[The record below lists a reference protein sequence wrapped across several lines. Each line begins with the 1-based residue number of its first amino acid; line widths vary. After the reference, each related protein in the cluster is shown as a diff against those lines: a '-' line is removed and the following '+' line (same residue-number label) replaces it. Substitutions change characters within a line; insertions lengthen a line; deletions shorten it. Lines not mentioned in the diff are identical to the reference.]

1 MSISDES
8 EQAGIEHA
16 REAWEAGRLKA
27 ELETRGEWKKEF
39 QTHSGLP
46 VKGPY
51 TPLDLKEKGHTY
63 LDNVGFPGLFPYTRG
78 HSATMYRGVPPRQ
91 FVYSG
96 FASAEATNE
105 RYRYLLQQGAKE
117 FIVALDLPTQIGLDS
132 DDPLGE
138 GEVGK
143 IGVPVD
149 SLADMET
156 IFDGIRLDQVFAG
169 CSANAVGPIFL
180 SLLLAV
186 AKKQGLAPNQ
196 LHLLV
201 QNDVLKEFIARGAY
215 IFPPK
220 HAVKFSVDVV
230 EYVARQGLSDLYAPI
245 MYCGYHMREAGANVI
260 QEMAFTL
267 ADAVEYIEELLR
279 RGISINDLPA
289 PRGLFVAGTDIF
301 EEVCKHRAF
310 RRMWARTMKER
321 FGATNPRVM
330 ALTYSVG
337 SQASQYTA
345 QQPMNNVVRGTI
357 QALVEVLSGI
367 QAINIAAYD
376 EALSIPTEESAT
388 LALRTLQIV
397 SNETGVPNTVDPL
410 AGSYYVE
417 ALTDELEERATKLF
431 QEVQSLGGAAK
442 CIQSGYL
449 DKQIAREAYEEYK
462 RVKTG
467 ERVVIGVNQ
476 FQDNQPVP
484 VNLTKF
490 DAKEEERQIEKVKR
504 LRRERDNAAV
514 EKTLKGVKE
523 AALEGVNMVEPIM
536 AAVEVYATVGEICGT
551 LRTVYGEYV
560 RPVY

>member
-1 MSISDES
+1 MTACDGS
-8 EQAGIEHA
+8 ELGEIEQS
-16 REAWEAGRLKA
+16 RRAWETGRLQA
-27 ELETRGEWKKEF
+27 ELQMRGEWKREF
-39 QTHSGLP
+39 VTSSGLP
-46 VKGPY
+46 IKGLY
-51 TPLDLKEKGHTY
+51 TPLDINEKGNSY
-63 LDNVGFPGLFPYTRG
+63 LDNVGFPGLYPYTRG
-78 HSATMYRGVPPRQ
+78 HSATMYRGMPPRP

-105 RYRYLLQQGAKE
+105 RYQYLLQQGAKE

-132 DDPLGE
+132 DDPLAT

-143 IGVPVD
+143 IGVAVD

-169 CSANAVGPIFL
+169 SSANAVGPIFL
-180 SLLLAV
+180 SMFLAV
-186 AKKQGLAPNQ
+186 AKKQGLGPKQ

-230 EYVARQGLSDLYAPI
+230 EYVARNGLSDLYAPI
-245 MYCGYHMREAGANVI
+245 MYCGYHMREAGANAV

-267 ADAVEYIEELLR
+267 ANAVAYIEELLG
-279 RGISINDLPA
+279 RGISIDDLPA

-310 RRMWARTMKER
+310 RRMWARTMKGR
-321 FGATNPRVM
+321 FGAKNPRVM

-345 QQPMNNVVRGTI
+345 QQPVNNVVRGTI
-357 QALVEVLSGI
+357 QAIVELLSGI

-397 SNETGVPNTVDPL
+397 SNETGVPSTVDPL

-417 ALTDELEERATKLF
+417 SLTDELEDRATRLF
-431 QEVQSLGGAAK
+431 EEVQAFGGAVK
-442 CIQSGYL
+442 CIEQGYL
-449 DKQIAREAYEEYK
+449 DNQIAREAYEEYK
-462 RVKTG
+462 RVKSG

-476 FQDNQPVP
+476 FQDDKPVP
-484 VNLTKF
+484 IKLTKF

-514 EKTLKGVKE
+514 EQTLKGVKE
-523 AALEGVNMVEPIM
+523 AALEGGNMVEPIM
-536 AAVEVYATVGEICGT
+536 AAVEAYATVGEICST
-551 LRTVYGEYV
+551 LREVYGEYV